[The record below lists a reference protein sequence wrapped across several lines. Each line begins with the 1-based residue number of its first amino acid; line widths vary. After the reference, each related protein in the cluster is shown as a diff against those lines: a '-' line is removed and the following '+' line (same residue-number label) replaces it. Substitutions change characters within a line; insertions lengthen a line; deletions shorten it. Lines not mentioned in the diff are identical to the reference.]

1 MNDHV
6 TIAPQLR
13 AKAALWAALIAGAAF
28 MMLEMIMVPV
38 FMGGSPW
45 GPPRMI
51 AAMGMGEGVLP
62 PPATFDAVIMM
73 VAMVIHFG
81 LSVILA
87 FVFAFIA
94 RGRDFGMAIGLGIVF
109 GLVVYLVSF
118 YGMTAI
124 FPWFAM
130 ARNWVSIFAH
140 VVYGAVLAWVYVSIA
155 RKTAEGKTTEGMR
168 PVRQDEPKPQTSRPN
183 DERRR

>member
-1 MNDHV
+1 MMHEPTTAVAHRIN
-6 TIAPQLR
+6 T
-13 AKAALWAALIAGAAF
+13 KAALWAAIVAGAVF

-51 AAMGMGEGVLP
+51 AAIGMGDGVLP
-62 PPATFDAVIMM
+62 PPATFDAGIVM
-73 VAMVIHFG
+73 VAMLIHFT

-94 RGRDFGMAIGLGIVF
+94 RGRTVGMATIIGAAF
-109 GLVVYLVSF
+109 GLVVYVVAF
-118 YGMTAI
+118 YGMTAV

-130 ARNWVSIFAH
+130 ARGWVGIFAH
-140 VVYGAVLAWVYVSIA
+140 IAYGAVLGFVYASIA
-155 RKTAEGKTTEGMR
+155 RR
-168 PVRQDEPKPQTSRPN
+168 VR
-183 DERRR
+183 

>member
-1 MNDHV
+1 MHDHNAIV
-6 TIAPQLR
+6 PRINH
-13 AKAALWAALIAGAAF
+13 KAALWGAFISGAVF

-51 AAMGMGEGVLP
+51 AAIGMGESVLP

-73 VAMVIHFG
+73 VAMLIHFG

-87 FVFAFIA
+87 FLFAFLFA
-94 RGRDFGMAIGLGIVF
+94 LTRRPAVGMAIGLGAVF
-109 GLVVYLVSF
+109 GLVVYVVAF

-130 ARNWVSIFAH
+130 ARGWVAIFAH
-140 VVYGAVLAWVYVSIA
+140 FAYGAVLGWVYASFA
-155 RKTAEGKTTEGMR
+155 RTMADGMT
-168 PVRQDEPKPQTSRPN
+168 PVQQNDPYPLTSRTL
-183 DERRR
+183 

>member
-1 MNDHV
+1 MNEPIEV
-6 TIAPQLR
+6 APKIN
-13 AKAALWAALIAGAAF
+13 AKAALWAAIIAGIVF

-51 AAMGMGEGVLP
+51 AAIGMGKGVLP
-62 PPATFDAVIMM
+62 PPATFDAGIMT
-73 VAMVIHFG
+73 VAMLIHFG

-94 RGRDFGMAIGLGIVF
+94 RGRPVGMATLIGGVF
-109 GLVVYLVSF
+109 GLVIYLISF
-118 YGMTAI
+118 YGMTAV

-130 ARNWVSIFAH
+130 ARGWISIFAH
-140 VVYGAVLAWVYVSIA
+140 IAYGAVLGWVYISVA
-155 RKTAEGKTTEGMR
+155 RRTR
-168 PVRQDEPKPQTSRPN
+168 
-183 DERRR
+183 

>member
-1 MNDHV
+1 MHDHV
-6 TIAPQLR
+6 AVAPR
-13 AKAALWAALIAGAAF
+13 INAKAALLAAFIAGAVF
-28 MMLEMIMVPV
+28 MMLEMIMVPI

-51 AAMGMGEGVLP
+51 AAIGMGEGVLP

-73 VAMVIHFG
+73 VAMLIHFG

-87 FVFAFIA
+87 FLFAFIA
-94 RGRDFGMAIGLGIVF
+94 RGRAVGMAIGLGAVF
-109 GLVVYLVSF
+109 GLVVYLVNF

-130 ARNWVSIFAH
+130 ARGWVAIFAH
-140 VVYGAVLAWVYVSIA
+140 VVYGAILGWVYASA
-155 RKTAEGKTTEGMR
+155 GRKTAEA
-168 PVRQDEPKPQTSRPN
+168 
-183 DERRR
+183 